1 MSRKMIMGG
10 MLTLTVCFL
19 LLGFIYKSTA
29 KKYKGIAVS
38 TGSMING
45 KYTELT
51 SGRIGADEEKYESY
65 NLRGNVSFIL
75 SGITGAACIVTVA
88 GNKKFK

>member
-29 KKYKGIAVS
+29 KKYKGIA
-38 TGSMING
+38 GSMING